1 MEQGG
6 LFCLTDNSNLESQ
19 ESRQMCKGEDTT
31 GPGPQHTTP
40 RSTTYIICYLNSILQ
55 ASSPAKPRGTGQCW
69 AAKESLVTTKKK
81 KTEARA
87 EMPRRDFCCYLPWS
101 MIQLSSKI
109 IFPLKTSI

>member
-69 AAKESLVTTKKK
+69 AAKESLATTKKK
-81 KTEARA
+81 K
-87 EMPRRDFCCYLPWS
+87 
-101 MIQLSSKI
+101 K
-109 IFPLKTSI
+109 KKKKKKN